1 MVSSEKLL
9 QATLNRLSTRIG
21 LKLIAS
27 ANEMAEAIKTAPE
40 KVRTEWELFQEEVF
54 DEAERLQNESNAE
67 TSNPNKKEAQHSERD
82 TTLQGKIDLI
92 RAKVEELSNKLEAK
106 S

>member
-27 ANEMAEAIKTAPE
+27 ANEMAETIKTAPE

-82 TTLQGKIDLI
+82 TLQEKIDLI
-92 RAKVEELSNKLEAK
+92 RAKVEELSNKLEAN

>member
-82 TTLQGKIDLI
+82 TLQGKIDLI
-92 RAKVEELSNKLEAK
+92 RAKVEELSNKLEAN